1 MNDLAP
7 AAPGPDVTSMRR
19 GVENSRL
26 ARVLVQVL
34 GLFAFYVAIVVFFS
48 LRSEQFLS
56 YSNTIN
62 ILSNVSVI
70 GIVAIGQALTLI
82 SGGFDLSVG
91 GTVPLGAVIY
101 THFINSGMAIVP
113 AIVLTVCVGGLVG
126 VVNGVLIAR
135 VGINPLIAT
144 LGTMSITQGLAF
156 TVTGGLTKS
165 FQNLDAGILAKSSIG
180 NIPNHIWALAIVSAV
195 TFVVLRFT
203 VYGRTIYVIGGN
215 REAGR
220 LAGLR
225 VDLLTI
231 SVYVICAALASF
243 AGVIVASQ
251 LLAGSATLG
260 ANSALTSIAA
270 VVLGGASLAGG
281 RGGVGGTLIGVLI
294 LGTLANGLALMA
306 VPAFYQQIATGV
318 VLLLAVG
325 LGKLRSLLGAEGE

>member
-1 MNDLAP
+1 MQDMAST
-7 AAPGPDVTSMRR
+7 AIRDERS
-19 GVENSRL
+19 SRV
-26 ARVLVQVL
+26 ARVLVQAL
-34 GLFAFYVAIVVFFS
+34 GLFAFYVAILIFFS
-48 LRSEQFLS
+48 IRSEQFLS
-56 YSNTIN
+56 VSNTIN

-70 GIVAIGQALTLI
+70 GIVSIGQALTLI

-101 THFINSGMAIVP
+101 TQLINSGIEIVP
-113 AIVLTVCVGGLVG
+113 AILLTVCAGGVVG
-126 VVNGVLIAR
+126 VVNGVLITK

-156 TVTGGLTKS
+156 TITGGLTQS
-165 FQNLDAGILAKSSIG
+165 FQNLDAGILAESSVG
-180 NIPNHIWALAIVSAV
+180 NIPNHIWALAIVSIV
-195 TFVVLRFT
+195 TFVILRFT
-203 VYGRTIYVIGGN
+203 VYGRSVYVIGGN

-225 VDLLTI
+225 VDLITI
-231 SVYVICAALASF
+231 SVYVSCAALAAF
-243 AGVIVASQ
+243 AGVIVSSQ

-294 LGTLANGLALMA
+294 LGTLSNGLALMA

-325 LGKLRSLLGAEGE
+325 LGKVRSLLGAEGE